1 MIFCLSQVNTDSLI
15 DSSSNILHSGAGIH
29 PRTGGRPT
37 QRAATG
43 PQDGDGGRADRERD
57 QSGARWAAH
66 GGRELA
72 ERMHARAALQGGH
85 SAALPAGAVHALNL
99 QSDHVCVSRTL
110 LQQRVVLW
118 KVAWPCH
125 CHEWSTDHFE
135 LRHLVVAREPKTE
148 VPCRHN
154 YSAPLSSLVTMLC
167 GRQMAGSIEECHG
180 AADVELRWRLRE
192 ILRAGNAQGIWR
204 ESARS
209 AAGGGSAAG
218 RHGGG
223 CRVGRR
229 RAAAGAERQR
239 RRHRGPRLRP
249 DRSRHPGRTDCCHS
263 PQGMPAK
270 TSRGEVVLAHS
281 RSLQRWDITAAGR
294 RVSSQ
299 GVAV

>member
-85 SAALPAGAVHALNL
+85 SAALPAGAGTCSKLAKV
-99 QSDHVCVSRTL
+99 DHVCVSRTL
-110 LQQRVVLW
+110 LQRRFVLW
-118 KVAWPCH
+118 KVAWPRH
-125 CHEWSTDHFE
+125 CHEWSTDHFD
-135 LRHLVVAREPKTE
+135 HFFVAREPKTE
-148 VPCRHN
+148 VPCRHKC
-154 YSAPLSSLVTMLC
+154 SAPLSHLVTKVSGL
-167 GRQMAGSIEECHG
+167 QMAGSIEECH
-180 AADVELRWRLRE
+180 ADADVELRWRLRK
-192 ILRAGNAQGIWR
+192 LSRAGNAQGIWR

-209 AAGGGSAAG
+209 AAGGGSTAG
-218 RHGGG
+218 RRGGG

-229 RAAAGAERQR
+229 RAAAGAEGQR
-239 RRHRGPRLRP
+239 RRHRGPRLRR
-249 DRSRHPGRTDCCHS
+249 DRSRHPGRTDRRHS

-270 TSRGEVVLAHS
+270 TKPQRGDAD
-281 RSLQRWDITAAGR
+281 SLKAE
-294 RVSSQ
+294 
-299 GVAV
+299 